1 MFLGETFEAESLGNA
16 LNNFGGKLSLNPP
29 LGGIILAQDEKKQ
42 MPIKVMANNKIVYDA
57 LFIMRSRI
65 SANIESETF

>member
-29 LGGIILAQDEKKQ
+29 LGGIMLAQDDKKQ
-42 MPIKVMANNKIVYDA
+42 MPIKVSEKNKIVLEA
-57 LFIMRSRI
+57 LFIMRLLI
-65 SANIESETF
+65 SANIESETL